1 MSQKEKN
8 FDFAIGGQAVI
19 EGVMM
24 RSPNFTVVSVRSPD
38 GTIIKSEEAYK
49 TIGQRIKILSLPFI
63 RGIINIFEMLIIGT
77 KALNFSSKAFMAETE
92 EISIANPKTKPIDS
106 KIKPT
111 NKIETISLIL
121 SVIFALGLSLFLF
134 KFIPLWI
141 TTWLSGESQTI
152 NNNYLIFNLIDGI
165 IKISLFVLYIGL
177 IAILPDMRRVFAY
190 HGAEHKSIMTYEHG
204 LDLTVENAK
213 NQTRFHPRCGT
224 SFILIVFLISIFIFT
239 LIPRYPDFLI
249 NFFIRLT
256 ALPLIAS
263 LSYEFLKFTSSKNN
277 NSIVF
282 KVLAWPGLLLQK
294 LTTRE
299 PNDEM
304 LEVALESLKTSL
316 KLENE
321 IRPI

>member
-1 MSQKEKN
+1 MSQKEKS
-8 FDFAIGGQAVI
+8 FDFALGGQAVI

-49 TIGQRIKILSLPFI
+49 TIGQRVKILSLPFI
-63 RGIINIFEMLIIGT
+63 RGVINIFEMLIIGT
-77 KALNFSSKAFMAETE
+77 KALNFSSKAFMAEETA
-92 EISIANPKTKPIDS
+92 ITITKP
-106 KIKPT
+106 KNKQT
-111 NKIETISLIL
+111 NKMENIFLIF
-121 SVIFALGLSLFLF
+121 SIIFALGLSLFLF

-141 TTWLSGESQTI
+141 TTWLSGESRTI

-177 IAILPDMRRVFAY
+177 IAILPDMKRVFAY
-190 HGAEHKSIMTYEHG
+190 HGAEHKSIMTYEQG

-224 SFILIVFLISIFIFT
+224 SFILILFLISIFIFT

-277 NSIVF
+277 NSILF
-282 KVLAWPGLLLQK
+282 KILTWPGLLLQK

-299 PNDEM
+299 PNNEM